1 MRCTGYIM
9 KVAVLD
15 ELIHYDGSQI
25 NPLWGFGQGIKGD
38 SVIVFRGS
46 MDVSDVK
53 DAEDDKLGLAI
64 AGSDLIHFIVERFA
78 SPASIREAYYMQ
90 RMLVVCIQD
99 ELRHRGVMALRS
111 GDDLYVGRGKLT
123 VSIATASVSSL
134 KIHAGIN
141 ITSIGT
147 PDVVETIG
155 LSELGINDW
164 MDFARAVAEHFA
176 REVLD
181 IDEDIT
187 KTRCL

>member
-1 MRCTGYIM
+1 M

-15 ELIHYDGSQI
+15 EVIHYDGSQI
-25 NPLWGFGQGIKGD
+25 NPLWGFSQGIKGD
-38 SVIVFRGS
+38 STIVFRGS

-90 RMLVVCIQD
+90 RMLIVCIQD
-99 ELRHRGVMALRS
+99 ELREHGVSARRS
-111 GDDLYVGRGKLT
+111 GDDLFVEGGKLT

-147 PDVVETIG
+147 PDDVVTIG
-155 LSELGINDW
+155 LTELGLNNW
-164 MDFARAVAEHFA
+164 EDFGHAVAEHFA
-176 REVLD
+176 REVSD
-181 IDEDIT
+181 IDGDIE